1 MTTLHSN
8 GIVIEPN
15 GTIRLIDN
23 LDLETMQEAVG
34 GYIERVNQKEL
45 PGCDIWVNEEGIRLG
60 LEQNIP
66 ASALIDSMQTL
77 LGNALIT
84 SVADM
89 RAKDLQESVTHERL
103 DNFDPAGH

>member
-8 GIVIEPN
+8 GIVIDPN

-89 RAKDLQESVTHERL
+89 RAKENNDSITHERL

>member
-66 ASALIDSMQTL
+66 ASALVDSVQTL

-89 RAKDLQESVTHERL
+89 KAREIGSNYD
-103 DNFDPAGH
+103 

>member
-66 ASALIDSMQTL
+66 ASALVDSVQTL

-89 RAKDLQESVTHERL
+89 KARESGNNY
-103 DNFDPAGH
+103 D

>member
-34 GYIERVNQKEL
+34 GYIERVKQKEL

-66 ASALIDSMQTL
+66 ASALVDSVQTL

-89 RAKDLQESVTHERL
+89 KAREIGSNYD
-103 DNFDPAGH
+103 